1 MPKPCKTPL
10 LVVFGALSVSPAW
23 AEVPGLPA
31 GGQQAFADYQKAP
44 THRAFAIAPGGAW
57 AWRAQADSPDL
68 AEDGALADCA
78 AQTRQKCVLYA
89 SNERMV
95 FDARHWPE
103 LWGPYA
109 DAAKARRAASGTGL
123 GQRFPDLAW
132 RSAQGRTVRVGD
144 LKGKVAVLHFWGSW
158 CPPCRREMPELAQLH
173 KALAG
178 QPDVAFAFLQ
188 VRESYA
194 ASTQWARQQKLELPL
209 SDSGSRGDSDADLH
223 LADGSAL
230 PDRHIANSFPTTY
243 VLDKHGLVVF
253 SHVGPVA
260 DWMQYAAFLRDA
272 ARRSGK

>member
-1 MPKPCKTPL
+1 MWKRCKPSL
-10 LVVFGALSVSPAW
+10 LAVLAAVSFGPAM

-31 GGQQAFADYQKAP
+31 GGQQAFGEYQKAP
-44 THRAFAIAPGGAW
+44 ANRAFAIAPGGAW

-89 SNERMV
+89 SNERIV
-95 FDARHWPE
+95 FDAGHWPE

-109 DAAKARRAASGTGL
+109 DAAKAHRAVTGTGL

-132 RSAQGRTVRVGD
+132 RSAQGKTVRVSD

-158 CPPCRREMPELAQLH
+158 CPPCRREMPALAQLH

-178 QPDVAFAFLQ
+178 QADVAFAFLQ
-188 VRESYA
+188 VRERYA
-194 ASTQWARQQKLELPL
+194 VSTQWARQQKLELPL
-209 SDSGSRGDSDADLH
+209 SDSGSRGDSDADLT
-223 LADGSAL
+223 LADGSSL
-230 PDRHIANSFPTTY
+230 PDRQIAASFPTTY
-243 VLDKHGLVVF
+243 VLDRHGLVVF
-253 SHVGPVA
+253 SHVGPVM
-260 DWMQYAAFLRDA
+260 DWMQYPAFLRDA